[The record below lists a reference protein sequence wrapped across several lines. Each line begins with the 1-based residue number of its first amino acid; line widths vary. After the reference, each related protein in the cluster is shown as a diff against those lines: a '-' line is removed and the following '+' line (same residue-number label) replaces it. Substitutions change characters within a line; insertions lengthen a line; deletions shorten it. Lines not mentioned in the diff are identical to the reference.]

1 MFCRNQ
7 DPNRRPFEAAV
18 EEITPGFTL
27 ADATGTKRIRM
38 LEDCKRNLLAIIAE
52 KQDEIRIIDHE
63 LSKMHLSNPEIQQ
76 TPILDM
82 VVPVRRAGN
91 VRE

>member
-1 MFCRNQ
+1 MFCWNQ

-38 LEDCKRNLLAIIAE
+38 L
-52 KQDEIRIIDHE
+52 
-63 LSKMHLSNPEIQQ
+63 
-76 TPILDM
+76 
-82 VVPVRRAGN
+82 
-91 VRE
+91 